1 MFTFDQLLDKK
12 TKAFIHVSRLKNDGA
27 MAMMAP
33 AHGVRKIDVI
43 VGLLL
48 LGYIVIVTCLWIRN
62 MPSPSLPAGCYG
74 PVMCSEKE
82 CYANMMTVYLLLGLA
97 AIVGVPAAVLRV
109 LENLEYRQAPRQE
122 A

>member
-1 MFTFDQLLDKK
+1 M
-12 TKAFIHVSRLKNDGA
+12 SRLETDGA
-27 MAMMAP
+27 MAMVAP
-33 AHGVRKIDVI
+33 ARGVRKIDVI

-48 LGYIVIVTCLWIRN
+48 LGYIVTVMWLWIRN

-97 AIVGVPAAVLRV
+97 AILGVPAAVLRF
-109 LENLEYRQAPRQE
+109 LEDLEYRQAPRQE

>member
-1 MFTFDQLLDKK
+1 
-12 TKAFIHVSRLKNDGA
+12 
-27 MAMMAP
+27 MAKMAP
-33 AHGVRKIDVI
+33 ARVVRKIDII

-62 MPSPSLPAGCYG
+62 MPSPSLPAGCHG
-74 PVMCSEKE
+74 PAMCSEKE

-97 AIVGVPAAVLRV
+97 AILGVPAAVLRL
-109 LENLEYRQAPRQE
+109 LEDLEYRQGPRQE

>member
-1 MFTFDQLLDKK
+1 
-12 TKAFIHVSRLKNDGA
+12 

-33 AHGVRKIDVI
+33 TRGVRKIDVI

-48 LGYIVIVTCLWIRN
+48 LGYIVMALCLWIHN
-62 MPSPSLPAGCYG
+62 MPSPSLPAECYG

-82 CYANMMTVYLLLGLA
+82 CYGNMMSVYLLLGLA
-97 AIVGVPAAVLRV
+97 AIVGVPAAVLRF
-109 LENLEYRQAPRQE
+109 LEDLEYRQAPRQE